1 MNGHR
6 LPIGYDSVTLY
17 ITQYDMCK
25 LLEYGKVDAWVFL
38 KTYLGL
44 FLFLLGLIEMS
55 VRGVFQTED

>member
-6 LPIGYDSVTLY
+6 LPIGYEAVTLY

-25 LLEYGKVDAWVFL
+25 LLENGKVGGWVFL
-38 KTYLGL
+38 KTCLGL
-44 FLFLLGLIEMS
+44 FLFFLGLREMS